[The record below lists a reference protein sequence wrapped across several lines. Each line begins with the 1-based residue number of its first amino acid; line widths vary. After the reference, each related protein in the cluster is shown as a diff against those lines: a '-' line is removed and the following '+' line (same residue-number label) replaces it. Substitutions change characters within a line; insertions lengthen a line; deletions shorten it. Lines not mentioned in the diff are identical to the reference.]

1 MLEVLR
7 MISSP
12 VYAVNTVLTEK
23 RELSFISFGD
33 IEESHIKSVEYAQ
46 FYSVIPSPQKYKTV
60 VTCCA
65 GYPLDQSY
73 YQVRLSFGANCQPLT
88 NNLMWSALHGRL

>member
-1 MLEVLR
+1 
-7 MISSP
+7 MIPSP

-65 GYPLDQSY
+65 GFPLDQSY
-73 YQVRLSFGANCQPLT
+73 YQVIPSLCVNCQLSSS
-88 NNLMWSALHGRL
+88 NYLM